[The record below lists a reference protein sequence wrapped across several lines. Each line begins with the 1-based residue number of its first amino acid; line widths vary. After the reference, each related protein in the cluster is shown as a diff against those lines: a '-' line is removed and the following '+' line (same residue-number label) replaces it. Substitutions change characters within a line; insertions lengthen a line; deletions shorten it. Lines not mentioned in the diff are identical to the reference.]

1 MMDSNKEEDKEKAT
15 NQEQLLRDKIKAR
28 QEERRRRDPKSAK
41 YADALEVQADG
52 QQTGSSP
59 KDSTSNRVLVPSASA
74 THKRTQSQNTSGV
87 FIAAPSYHSSSQQ
100 ARITIVT
107 TPSTRRQSHSKSTVS
122 RSNRGYHNRDYR
134 DRGYHNRDSDYQGGK
149 QRKRERRRMNRETRR
164 TGAPAPP
171 DDRRDSR
178 DPYFYGQ
185 NGPNGRPPPAYHRGN
200 PPGWRG
206 NPPGWRDERGP
217 PGRQEYE
224 YGDRSRN
231 HSDNYHRRDRI
242 RERSRSS
249 SRSTFSKSP
258 SSSISH
264 PPSPNPAEPER
275 SRSKSEHESGSKEES
290 RKSRSISQSEGKGN
304 SHAPTGSLSRSHHTS
319 KGSKER
325 SKSPS
330 EHDSEGARGSRSKGG
345 SKERGHSGSRS
356 SRKRRS
362 RGSRDDDR
370 YHSRQRRRRSDSS
383 ESDYSSIS
391 SSSEDDKASK
401 KTTDVS
407 ALTND
412 QHTVFVTQLV
422 MRTVE
427 KDIRRYF
434 RRKVGCHVNEVIL
447 LKDKRT
453 GRHKGCAYVQL
464 STIEDVQKAVL
475 VSGQAPDFQ
484 RFPILVKASEAEKNY
499 IIPASSSTVTAKMM
513 GNATISGPMMNSE
526 GKLIEAQKVYVGSLD
541 PSVSEEHLFALYS
554 QFGQLE
560 KVSMQME
567 PATRVTRG
575 YAFLSFRDPK
585 EANLAIQTM
594 SNQVLAG
601 RPMKT
606 GWANQSSSVPGVD
619 IVTSDEFPE
628 DASARAQ
635 KAYTVLAQLMGTSA
649 LPSSSVSVT
658 SNSVS
663 STAGEAIDAALGVI
677 KDPAAPSSSA
687 VPEAA
692 DALAAPLAKMAD
704 ISASSDSNANTTT
717 AASQA
722 GTTDHGKL
730 IGGAEN
736 PTNNILVHNMFDKNE
751 ETDIGWEEEI
761 KQEFQEEAGKFGKLK
776 EVVVMSKEEGGM
788 IYASYET
795 VESAQTCA
803 SNFAGRWFDKRQ
815 LRVDFKQDDEM
826 PSSK

>member
-1 MMDSNKEEDKEKAT
+1 
-15 NQEQLLRDKIKAR
+15 
-28 QEERRRRDPKSAK
+28 
-41 YADALEVQADG
+41 
-52 QQTGSSP
+52 
-59 KDSTSNRVLVPSASA
+59 
-74 THKRTQSQNTSGV
+74 
-87 FIAAPSYHSSSQQ
+87 
-100 ARITIVT
+100 
-107 TPSTRRQSHSKSTVS
+107 
-122 RSNRGYHNRDYR
+122 
-134 DRGYHNRDSDYQGGK
+134 
-149 QRKRERRRMNRETRR
+149 
-164 TGAPAPP
+164 
-171 DDRRDSR
+171 
-178 DPYFYGQ
+178 
-185 NGPNGRPPPAYHRGN
+185 
-200 PPGWRG
+200 
-206 NPPGWRDERGP
+206 
-217 PGRQEYE
+217 
-224 YGDRSRN
+224 
-231 HSDNYHRRDRI
+231 
-242 RERSRSS
+242 
-249 SRSTFSKSP
+249 
-258 SSSISH
+258 
-264 PPSPNPAEPER
+264 
-275 SRSKSEHESGSKEES
+275 
-290 RKSRSISQSEGKGN
+290 
-304 SHAPTGSLSRSHHTS
+304 
-319 KGSKER
+319 
-325 SKSPS
+325 
-330 EHDSEGARGSRSKGG
+330 
-345 SKERGHSGSRS
+345 
-356 SRKRRS
+356 
-362 RGSRDDDR
+362 
-370 YHSRQRRRRSDSS
+370 
-383 ESDYSSIS
+383 
-391 SSSEDDKASK
+391 
-401 KTTDVS
+401 
-407 ALTND
+407 
-412 QHTVFVTQLV
+412 

-464 STIEDVQKAVL
+464 ATIEDVQKAVS
-475 VSGQAPDFQ
+475 VNGQPPDFQ

-513 GNATISGPMMNSE
+513 GNVTISGPMTNSD

-635 KAYTVLAQLMGTSA
+635 KAYTVLAQLMGTTV
-649 LPSSSVSVT
+649 LSSSSHSVA

-663 STAGEAIDAALGVI
+663 STAGEAIEAALRVQ
-677 KDPAAPSSSA
+677 KDSEVPAA
-687 VPEAA
+687 V
-692 DALAAPLAKMAD
+692 DAGTSLAAPLAKRAGV
-704 ISASSDSNANTTT
+704 SPSSGSNTNTTPV
-717 AASQA
+717 ASQA
-722 GTTDHGKL
+722 DTTDHGKL

-751 ETDIGWEEEI
+751 ETDLGWEEEI

-795 VESAQTCA
+795 VEAAQTCA

-826 PSSK
+826 PSSKQDN

>member
-1 MMDSNKEEDKEKAT
+1 MMDSNKEEATEKT
-15 NQEQLLRDKIKAR
+15 RNEERLFGYKFKAR
-28 QEERRRRDPKSAK
+28 QEERRQRDPKSAEH
-41 YADALEVQADG
+41 ADAIELHLDG
-52 QQTGSSP
+52 RHTGSCSTH
-59 KDSTSNRVLVPSASA
+59 STSNRILIASA
-74 THKRTQSQNTSGV
+74 AATHSRTQQSQNTSGV
-87 FIAAPSYHSSSQQ
+87 VLTLLRPPSYLSSSYR
-100 ARITIVT
+100 ARTTIE
-107 TPSTRRQSHSKSTVS
+107 STLSPRGQSQSSATFS
-122 RSNRGYHNRDYR
+122 SSNRGYRNRDNH
-134 DRGYHNRDSDYQGGK
+134 DRGPHKRDCVYQNCK
-149 QRKRERRRMNRETRR
+149 ERKRASYRMNREARR

-171 DDRRDSR
+171 GDRRDTR
-178 DPYFYGQ
+178 DHYFYGQ
-185 NGPNGRPPPAYHRGN
+185 TGPDGRPPADYHRGN
-200 PPGWRG
+200 PPSG
-206 NPPGWRDERGP
+206 NWRDERGP
-217 PGRQEYE
+217 SGRQEYE
-224 YGDRSRN
+224 YGERSRN
-231 HSDNYHRRDRI
+231 HSDNYNRRGRI
-242 RERSRSS
+242 RERSRSF
-249 SRSTFSKSP
+249 SRSSLDSKSRSSSASPLP
-258 SSSISH
+258 SSK
-264 PPSPNPAEPER
+264 PADLEQR
-275 SRSKSEHESGSKEES
+275 SRSKSEHESGSKQES
-290 RKSRSISQSEGKGN
+290 HKSRSISQSEGKGN
-304 SHAPTGSLSRSHHTS
+304 SDEPNGTGSRSRSHNS
-319 KGSKER
+319 RKGSKER
-325 SKSPS
+325 SRSRS
-330 EHDSEGARGSRSKGG
+330 ERDSEKARGSRSRGG

-356 SRKRRS
+356 SRRKRS
-362 RGSRDDDR
+362 RASRDGAR
-370 YHSRQRRRRSDSS
+370 HHSRQRRRRSHSS
-383 ESDYSSIS
+383 DSDYSSIS
-391 SSSEDDKASK
+391 SSSADEKASK
-401 KTTDVS
+401 KTTTTDVS

-434 RRKVGCHVNEVIL
+434 RKKVGCHVNEVIL

-464 STIEDVQKAVL
+464 GTIEDVQKAVS
-475 VSGQAPDFQ
+475 VSGQPPDFQ

-513 GNATISGPMMNSE
+513 GNATISGPMMNSD

-619 IVTSDEFPE
+619 IVTSEQFPE

-635 KAYTVLAQLMGTSA
+635 KAYTVLAQLMGTSVLSA
-649 LPSSSVSVT
+649 SSVSAT
-658 SNSVS
+658 SLSVS
-663 STAGEAIDAALGVI
+663 SAAGEAIDAALGGL
-677 KDPAAPSSSA
+677 KDPAAPEAVDAGLSSVAPLTKTTGLLSSSG
-687 VPEAA
+687 
-692 DALAAPLAKMAD
+692 
-704 ISASSDSNANTTT
+704 T

-722 GTTDHGKL
+722 PPL

-751 ETDIGWEEEI
+751 ETDLGWEEEI

-776 EVVVMSKEEGGM
+776 QVVVMSKKEGGM
-788 IYASYET
+788 IYASYEA
-795 VESAQTCA
+795 VEAAQTCA

-826 PSSK
+826 PGSKQDT

>member
-1 MMDSNKEEDKEKAT
+1 
-15 NQEQLLRDKIKAR
+15 
-28 QEERRRRDPKSAK
+28 
-41 YADALEVQADG
+41 
-52 QQTGSSP
+52 
-59 KDSTSNRVLVPSASA
+59 
-74 THKRTQSQNTSGV
+74 
-87 FIAAPSYHSSSQQ
+87 
-100 ARITIVT
+100 
-107 TPSTRRQSHSKSTVS
+107 
-122 RSNRGYHNRDYR
+122 
-134 DRGYHNRDSDYQGGK
+134 
-149 QRKRERRRMNRETRR
+149 MNREARR
-164 TGAPAPP
+164 TGASGPP

-178 DPYFYGQ
+178 EQYFYGQ
-185 NGPNGRPPPAYHRGN
+185 NGPDSRPPPDYHRGN
-200 PPGWRG
+200 PPSGS
-206 NPPGWRDERGP
+206 WRDERGP
-217 PGRQEYE
+217 SGRQEYE
-224 YGDRSRN
+224 YGERSRN
-231 HSDNYHRRDRI
+231 QHSDNYHRRGRI
-242 RERSRSS
+242 RERSRSY
-249 SRSTFSKSP
+249 SRSTLDSNSR
-258 SSSISH
+258 SSSASH
-264 PPSPNPAEPER
+264 PPSPKPADLEQRTR
-275 SRSKSEHESGSKEES
+275 SNSEHESGSKQES
-290 RKSRSISQSEGKGN
+290 HKSRSISQSEGKGN
-304 SHAPTGSLSRSHHTS
+304 SNAPTNTGSRSHQSS

-325 SKSPS
+325 SRSRS
-330 EHDSEGARGSRSKGG
+330 ERDSEEARGSRSRA

-356 SRKRRS
+356 SRKKRS
-362 RGSRDDDR
+362 RASRDDAR
-370 YHSRQRRRRSDSS
+370 HHSRQRRRRSESS

-391 SSSEDDKASK
+391 SSSADEKASK
-401 KTTDVS
+401 KTTSTDVS

-464 STIEDVQKAVL
+464 GTIEDVQKAVS
-475 VSGQAPDFQ
+475 VSGQPPDFQ

-513 GNATISGPMMNSE
+513 GNATISGPMMNSD

-619 IVTSDEFPE
+619 IVTSDEFPV

-635 KAYTVLAQLMGTSA
+635 KAYTVLAQLMGTSV
-649 LPSSSVSVT
+649 LTT
-658 SNSVS
+658 SNSVSVNSTS
-663 STAGEAIDAALGVI
+663 STAGEAIDAALGVLNNPEAPTL
-677 KDPAAPSSSA
+677 PAALGA
-687 VPEAA
+687 GEG
-692 DALAAPLAKMAD
+692 LAAPLAKMAGV
-704 ISASSDSNANTTT
+704 SPSSGSNANTSTV
-717 AASQA
+717 ASQA
-722 GTTDHGKL
+722 PPL

-751 ETDIGWEEEI
+751 ETDLGWEEEI

-795 VESAQTCA
+795 VQAAQTCA

-826 PSSK
+826 PSSKQDN

>member
-1 MMDSNKEEDKEKAT
+1 
-15 NQEQLLRDKIKAR
+15 
-28 QEERRRRDPKSAK
+28 
-41 YADALEVQADG
+41 
-52 QQTGSSP
+52 
-59 KDSTSNRVLVPSASA
+59 
-74 THKRTQSQNTSGV
+74 
-87 FIAAPSYHSSSQQ
+87 
-100 ARITIVT
+100 
-107 TPSTRRQSHSKSTVS
+107 
-122 RSNRGYHNRDYR
+122 
-134 DRGYHNRDSDYQGGK
+134 
-149 QRKRERRRMNRETRR
+149 
-164 TGAPAPP
+164 
-171 DDRRDSR
+171 
-178 DPYFYGQ
+178 
-185 NGPNGRPPPAYHRGN
+185 
-200 PPGWRG
+200 
-206 NPPGWRDERGP
+206 
-217 PGRQEYE
+217 
-224 YGDRSRN
+224 
-231 HSDNYHRRDRI
+231 
-242 RERSRSS
+242 
-249 SRSTFSKSP
+249 
-258 SSSISH
+258 
-264 PPSPNPAEPER
+264 
-275 SRSKSEHESGSKEES
+275 
-290 RKSRSISQSEGKGN
+290 
-304 SHAPTGSLSRSHHTS
+304 
-319 KGSKER
+319 
-325 SKSPS
+325 
-330 EHDSEGARGSRSKGG
+330 
-345 SKERGHSGSRS
+345 
-356 SRKRRS
+356 
-362 RGSRDDDR
+362 
-370 YHSRQRRRRSDSS
+370 
-383 ESDYSSIS
+383 
-391 SSSEDDKASK
+391 
-401 KTTDVS
+401 
-407 ALTND
+407 
-412 QHTVFVTQLV
+412 

-464 STIEDVQKAVL
+464 GTIEDVQKAVS
-475 VSGQAPDFQ
+475 VSGQPPDFQ

-513 GNATISGPMMNSE
+513 GNATISGPMMNSD

-619 IVTSDEFPE
+619 IVTSDEFPI

-635 KAYTVLAQLMGTSA
+635 KAYTVLAQLMGTSV
-649 LPSSSVSVT
+649 LTT
-658 SNSVS
+658 SNSVSVNSTS
-663 STAGEAIDAALGVI
+663 STAGEAIDAALGVLNNPEAPTL
-677 KDPAAPSSSA
+677 PAALGA
-687 VPEAA
+687 GEG
-692 DALAAPLAKMAD
+692 LAAPLAKMAGV
-704 ISASSDSNANTTT
+704 SPSSGSNANTSTV
-717 AASQA
+717 ASQA
-722 GTTDHGKL
+722 PPL

-751 ETDIGWEEEI
+751 ETDLGWEEEI

-795 VESAQTCA
+795 VQAAQTCA

-826 PSSK
+826 PSSKQDN